1 MATKKTEEPEAVTEE
16 PEAVTEDTET
26 VEGEQTKMSRANNTL
41 HNYMVA
47 SAGFGLIPI
56 PVVDVAAFIG
66 ANVMLVKRLCEI
78 YDVPFKSN
86 IAKSALT
93 GIGGAVGS
101 LGLAGGLGLSV
112 GKLIPGAGMAA
123 GMLTLPIANTAFTY
137 AVGKIFI
144 AHFEMGGT
152 LLDFNTKDY
161 SGKLAELYKT
171 GKEKAKSL
179 VRRKDKE
186 EDSVASEPQA
196 MAS

>member
-1 MATKKTEEPEAVTEE
+1 MATKKSEESEAVAEEVETAAEEVDSTEEKSNL
-16 PEAVTEDTET
+16 D
-26 VEGEQTKMSRANNTL
+26 RANSAL

-47 SAGFGLIPI
+47 SAGIGLIPV

-86 IAKSALT
+86 VAKSALT

-112 GKLIPGAGMAA
+112 GKLIPGAGTAA

-152 LLDFNTKDY
+152 LLDFSAKDY
-161 SGKLAELYKT
+161 GGKLTELYET
-171 GKEKAKSL
+171 GKEKAKSF
-179 VRRKDKE
+179 VSRKDKD
-186 EDSVASEPQA
+186 EDTAESEPQA